1 MIKKCDCENEVNS
14 QKLAVTI
21 NYGCL
26 FAAKLNWKENFF
38 FWKNMFITKEF
49 CYWKKLF
56 FTEKNINENVKYIY
70 IIWEIYFYTENVSVT
85 NRI

>member
-38 FWKNMFITKEF
+38 FEKICLLQKNFV
-49 CYWKKLF
+49 
-56 FTEKNINENVKYIY
+56 TEKNFFLQRKI
-70 IIWEIYFYTENVSVT
+70 
-85 NRI
+85 

>member
-26 FAAKLNWKENFF
+26 FAAKLNWKEKFF
-38 FWKNMFITKEF
+38 FEKICLLQKNFV
-49 CYWKKLF
+49 
-56 FTEKNINENVKYIY
+56 TEKNFFLQRKI
-70 IIWEIYFYTENVSVT
+70 
-85 NRI
+85 